1 MVVTRSAL
9 ASTIVVETRET
20 GWELLLLF
28 RLGSKVLELLNA
40 VLIKAVPVV
49 SVAGTVAVMV
59 RVTLSPLARVGIA
72 GQVTVLVVGLKVPPL
87 SAPMK
92 FKAGGSGS

>member
-1 MVVTRSAL
+1 MVTRSAL
-9 ASTIVVETRET
+9 VSTIVVETRET
-20 GWELLLLF
+20 GWELLLLS

-40 VLIKAVPVV
+40 VLVKAVPGA

-72 GQVTVLVVGLKVPPL
+72 GQVTALVMGLKVPLL
-87 SAPMK
+87 SALTK

>member
-1 MVVTRSAL
+1 M
-9 ASTIVVETRET
+9 
-20 GWELLLLF
+20 LLF

-40 VLIKAVPVV
+40 VLVKAVPAL

-59 RVTLSPLARVGIA
+59 RVTLSQLARVEIA
-72 GQVTVLVVGLKVPPL
+72 GQVTALVMGLKVPPL
-87 SAPMK
+87 SALTK

>member
-1 MVVTRSAL
+1 M
-9 ASTIVVETRET
+9 
-20 GWELLLLF
+20 LLS

-40 VLIKAVPVV
+40 VLVRDVPVA

-72 GQVTVLVVGLKVPPL
+72 GQVTVFVMGLKVPPL
-87 SAPMK
+87 SALTK
-92 FKAGGSGS
+92 VKAGGSGS

>member
-1 MVVTRSAL
+1 M
-9 ASTIVVETRET
+9 
-20 GWELLLLF
+20 LLS

-40 VLIKAVPVV
+40 VLVKLVPVA

-59 RVTLSPLARVGIA
+59 RVAISPLASGIA

-87 SAPMK
+87 SALTK

>member
-1 MVVTRSAL
+1 M
-9 ASTIVVETRET
+9 
-20 GWELLLLF
+20 LLS

-40 VLIKAVPVV
+40 VLVMAVPVP

-72 GQVTVLVVGLKVPPL
+72 GQVTVFVMGLKVPPL
-87 SAPMK
+87 SALTK
-92 FKAGGSGS
+92 VKAGGSGS

>member
-1 MVVTRSAL
+1 M
-9 ASTIVVETRET
+9 
-20 GWELLLLF
+20 LLS

-40 VLIKAVPVV
+40 VLVKDVPGL

-59 RVTLSPLARVGIA
+59 RITLSPLTRVGIA
-72 GQVTVLVVGLKVPPL
+72 GQVTVLVVSLKVPLL
-87 SAPMK
+87 SALTK

>member
-1 MVVTRSAL
+1 
-9 ASTIVVETRET
+9 
-20 GWELLLLF
+20 LLLS

-40 VLIKAVPVV
+40 VLIKAVPGL

-59 RVTLSPLARVGIA
+59 RVTLSPLARVEIA
-72 GQVTVLVVGLKVPPL
+72 GQVTVLVISLKVPPL
-87 SAPMK
+87 SALTK

>member
-1 MVVTRSAL
+1 M
-9 ASTIVVETRET
+9 
-20 GWELLLLF
+20 LLF

-40 VLIKAVPVV
+40 VLVKAVPAL

-72 GQVTVLVVGLKVPPL
+72 
-87 SAPMK
+87 AR
-92 FKAGGSGS
+92 